1 MKQPALHD
9 LLTCADAS
17 APPPPAMPLLAE
29 SVRTRAG
36 ARARR
41 RRQAGAVCVLLL
53 VVVGLSVVAFRPPG
67 PSTSPTAQ
75 ARFPQGSTQPAPVF
89 DAAAAAAEAASLRAE
104 AARRLTVANE
114 AMKRADR
121 RRRLSRAAEALAAA
135 TPPPTVGDQRDRAAL
150 TLLDH
155 GDRLRRDLKE
165 VDAALAAYRRTIE
178 LFPDTK
184 WAAVAKQ
191 RIHELRPDARL
202 DRPHHELT

>member
-1 MKQPALHD
+1 MSRPNLHD
-9 LLTCADAS
+9 LLADADAS
-17 APPPPAMPLLAE
+17 APPPPAMGSLADI
-29 SVRTRAG
+29 VRNRARARDRRRRAG
-36 ARARR
+36 AVGALLL
-41 RRQAGAVCVLLL
+41 AVGAV
-53 VVVGLSVVAFRPPG
+53 SVVAFRPSG

-75 ARFPQGSTQPAPVF
+75 THLPQHGAQLTPVF

-121 RRRLSRAAEALAAA
+121 RRRLSRAAESLAAA
-135 TPPPTVGDQRDRAAL
+135 SPLPTVGDERDRAAL

-191 RIHELRPDARL
+191 RIHELRPDAAL
-202 DRPHHELT
+202 VRPHDQLT